1 MYEIIKDLNETTK
14 LAIQGERI
22 YTLKKMYP
30 QEIQLY
36 KEIKSISN
44 AHLAKIVDF
53 ASIEN
58 DLYAVSLYIQGETLK
73 SYVTRNGG
81 MSDNE
86 VIDIASQLCDGL
98 RALHERGIIH
108 RDINPN
114 NIIITDSKTAVIIDY
129 GISRFKKI
137 LQNRDTQIL
146 GTQGYAAPEQFGFE
160 QTSGR
165 SDIYSLGVV
174 INYMKTGFLPNEKMC
189 GGYFEPIVKRCT
201 EIDAINRY
209 PDIEELYNAINKI
222 KSNKF
227 KAFLRKMP
235 GFKSGKW
242 YFQLPAAIYY
252 TTLLALII
260 SNISQ
265 CIEEQKSVLYTIVDS
280 LIMPLTLLAPIL
292 IAFNANNWIDK
303 MPFTKNATKSKRI
316 TVSVLLAI
324 AAFIAGALLI
334 NTENIIP

>member
-30 QEIQLY
+30 QDIQLY
-36 KEIKSISN
+36 KEIKSLSN

-53 ASIEN
+53 ASIGN
-58 DLYAVSLYIQGETLK
+58 DLYAVSLYIQGDTLK
-73 SYVTRNGG
+73 SYVARNGG
-81 MSDNE
+81 LSDDE

-114 NIIITDSKTAVIIDY
+114 NIIMTDSKTAVIIDY
-129 GISRFKKI
+129 GISRFQKAF
-137 LQNRDTQIL
+137 QSRDTQIL

-160 QTSGR
+160 QTSDK

-189 GGYFEPIVKRCT
+189 GGYFAPIVKQCT
-201 EIDAINRY
+201 AIDAVNRY
-209 PDIEELYNAINKI
+209 ADIDELYNVINKI

-227 KAFLRKMP
+227 KSFLKKLP

-242 YFQLPAAIYY
+242 YFQLPAGIYY
-252 TTLLALII
+252 TTIIAMIFGNI
-260 SNISQ
+260 SN
-265 CIEEQKSVLYTIVDS
+265 CIEKQKSVLYTLLD
-280 LIMPLTLLAPIL
+280 TLAMFAVFLAPVL
-292 IAFNANNWIDK
+292 IAFNANNWLDK
-303 MPFTKNATKSKRI
+303 IQYTKNATKSKRAK
-316 TVSVLLAI
+316 VSILFAT
-324 AAFIAGALLI
+324 AAFLIGALLI
-334 NTENIIP
+334 NTENIIQ

>member
-1 MYEIIKDLNETTK
+1 M
-14 LAIQGERI
+14 
-22 YTLKKMYP
+22 
-30 QEIQLY
+30 
-36 KEIKSISN
+36 
-44 AHLAKIVDF
+44 
-53 ASIEN
+53 
-58 DLYAVSLYIQGETLK
+58 
-73 SYVTRNGG
+73 
-81 MSDNE
+81 
-86 VIDIASQLCDGL
+86 
-98 RALHERGIIH
+98 
-108 RDINPN
+108 
-114 NIIITDSKTAVIIDY
+114 
-129 GISRFKKI
+129 
-137 LQNRDTQIL
+137 
-146 GTQGYAAPEQFGFE
+146 
-160 QTSGR
+160 
-165 SDIYSLGVV
+165 IYSLGVV

-252 TTLLALII
+252 TTLFALII

>member
-137 LQNRDTQIL
+137 L
-146 GTQGYAAPEQFGFE
+146 
-160 QTSGR
+160 
-165 SDIYSLGVV
+165 LGVV

-252 TTLLALII
+252 TTLFALII

-316 TVSVLLAI
+316 TVFCLQLRHLSQEHCL
-324 AAFIAGALLI
+324 
-334 NTENIIP
+334 